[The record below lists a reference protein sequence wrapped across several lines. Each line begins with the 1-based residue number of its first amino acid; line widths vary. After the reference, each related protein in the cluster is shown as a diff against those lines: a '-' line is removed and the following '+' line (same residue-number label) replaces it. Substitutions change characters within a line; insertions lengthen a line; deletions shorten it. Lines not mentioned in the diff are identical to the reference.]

1 MLLRWTTV
9 TGLARGALV
18 VILILPLF
26 SFVNA
31 KPRLTLEEQL
41 VAAEKRVIWEA
52 AAKKQI
58 DVLRGSLADEYL
70 DVSDVGVFT
79 KSETLQLIPD
89 LTLRDYSLDKFKV
102 IRLNK
107 DAAIVTYEAVQHWTI
122 KGQEAP
128 SHVRATSVWVNR
140 RGKWLVIFHQES
152 TIP

>member
-1 MLLRWTTV
+1 MKLAKTARSFGIVIPILLLFSLV
-9 TGLARGALV
+9 TG
-18 VILILPLF
+18 
-26 SFVNA
+26 
-31 KPRLTLEEQL
+31 KPKPTLEEQL
-41 VAAEKRVIWEA
+41 IAAEKRVIWEA
-52 AAKKQI
+52 PAKKQMA
-58 DVLRGSLADEYL
+58 VLRSALADEYL

-102 IRLNK
+102 IKLDKNS
-107 DAAIVTYEAVQHWTI
+107 AIITYEAIQHWTI